1 MDINQKT
8 FDMWKIGGWSF
19 LIFFAL
25 WLLSYLIIPPTFSST
40 DIMYF
45 KDAGNNFALG
55 SGLVTRIGPGNSEIA
70 PRFYANYPPLF
81 PLIYGL
87 FAKLF
92 GVGPKVSRIFDL
104 LLSTAASL
112 AFWLVVQ
119 PRYSDRS
126 TLIPSL
132 LLLALLLAGM
142 PAGPF
147 WGHQERPDNLS
158 FALMIASWA
167 IAQSGHKYRIIS
179 SGLLLGIN
187 GLISPFGFIINY
199 LGLILFYIIG
209 KNKPKEGMTPLR
221 LINYLFITGFSAA
234 LPISLGITL
243 VLWYEPD
250 FLVHFWAHTSGKSIG
265 GAGALGYFISLLSGN
280 LEFYLRA
287 FGTYTN
293 LDQKIKLT
301 YLILTTIT
309 IIYFLSTTITKH
321 KQQNRILKI
330 AIMFIAAI
338 PVIIFPYQ
346 VNYISLVAAVL
357 IILFACLTKIE
368 FRKAYVM
375 QRWVILF
382 CVFFINIFIIPYEIR
397 EMVVAWQS
405 GPSFYRMRSVME
417 DLNKSFAKKPII
429 VATTSQ
435 NYYLFKGNGFDIV
448 NIDCLGDPAKR
459 SQVDIFALSF
469 VGSRNPLKPNYPCY
483 WDPGEYKLTYHP
495 SLPQQTK
502 IFGHPISN
510 SSNTWEMDLYIRN

>member
-1 MDINQKT
+1 MA
-8 FDMWKIGGWSF
+8 GSSF
-19 LIFFAL
+19 WFI
-25 WLLSYLIIPPTFSST
+25 
-40 DIMYF
+40 
-45 KDAGNNFALG
+45 
-55 SGLVTRIGPGNSEIA
+55 
-70 PRFYANYPPLF
+70 
-81 PLIYGL
+81 
-87 FAKLF
+87 
-92 GVGPKVSRIFDL
+92 
-104 LLSTAASL
+104 
-112 AFWLVVQ
+112 VQ

-132 LLLALLLAGM
+132 LLLALLLAGV

-167 IAQSGHKYRIIS
+167 IAQSDHKYRIIG

-209 KNKPKEGMTPLR
+209 KNKPKEGVTPLR

-243 VLWYEPD
+243 VLWYEPE
-250 FLVHFWAHTSGKSIG
+250 FLAHLWAHISGKSIG
-265 GAGALGYFISLLSGN
+265 GAGALGYFIGLLSGN
-280 LEFYLRA
+280 FKFYLRA
-287 FGTYTN
+287 FGTYAN
-293 LDQKIKLT
+293 LEQKIKLI

-309 IIYFLSTTITKH
+309 IVYFLSTTIIKH

-330 AIMFIAAI
+330 AIIFIAAI
-338 PVIIFPYQ
+338 PIIIFPYQ
-346 VNYISLVAAVL
+346 VNYISLVATVL

-368 FRKAYVM
+368 SKQAYIM
-375 QRWVILF
+375 QRWIILF

-405 GPSFYRMRSVME
+405 GPSFYRMQSVLK
-417 DLNKSFAKKPII
+417 DVNNSIAKKPII

-435 NYYLFKGNGFDIV
+435 NYYLFKGNGFDVV

-459 SQVDIFALSF
+459 PQVDIFALSF
-469 VGSRNPLKPNYPCY
+469 VGSRNPLVITHVIGIHIQTDLSSIIATTDKNLWAPCF
-483 WDPGEYKLTYHP
+483 
-495 SLPQQTK
+495 Q
-502 IFGHPISN
+502 
-510 SSNTWEMDLYIRN
+510 